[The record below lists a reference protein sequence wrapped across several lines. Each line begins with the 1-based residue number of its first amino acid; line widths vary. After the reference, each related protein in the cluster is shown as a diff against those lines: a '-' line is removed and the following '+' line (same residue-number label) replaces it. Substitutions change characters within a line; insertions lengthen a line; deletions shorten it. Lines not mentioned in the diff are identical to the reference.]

1 MEHQKSAC
9 VTDPRTTAAL
19 LTEGGPGTAFLSRLR
34 LAHPELGASSV
45 RTAALLTAICWA
57 PLLVLSLLGGF
68 AIRDAKIPFLYDIGT
83 QVRLLVAV
91 PVLVLAE
98 IPIGRG
104 LREAAGRFLSTH
116 LVREKELTRF
126 NQIFVDALK
135 RRDSRLAEIIL
146 VILVYGGSS
155 LIILVAPFESGSTW
169 IRPGTYKGLSLAG
182 YWYALV
188 ALPAFQF
195 LMLRWIYRLG
205 IWTEA
210 LWKISKLDLALTPTH
225 PDRAGGLRFLGQAM
239 PPFGLVL
246 FALSSVASAT
256 IASRIFF
263 QGETLEEY
271 QWSYLAFFLV
281 LVAIF
286 TVPLLTFA
294 PKLMALKERG
304 LHQYGE
310 LASTYNQAF
319 HSKWVE
325 SLGATEDRLLGTG
338 DIQSQAALENSFRV
352 VNEIKPIPLGLGDFL
367 GMVAPG
373 LVPALPLILTI
384 MPASAVL
391 KAVMRLAAT
400 AG

>member
-1 MEHQKSAC
+1 M
-9 VTDPRTTAAL
+9 TDPRTAAAL
-19 LTEGGPGTAFLSRLR
+19 LIQGGPGTAFLSRLR

-45 RTAALLTAICWA
+45 RTAALLIAICWA
-57 PLLVLSLLGGF
+57 PLFALSLLGGF
-68 AIRDAKIPFLYDIGT
+68 VVRGAKIPFLCDIGT

-98 IPIGRG
+98 IPIGHG

-116 LVREKELTRF
+116 LVREKELVRF

-146 VILVYGGSS
+146 AILVYGGSA
-155 LIILVAPFESGSTW
+155 LVVLVAPFESGSTW

-188 ALPAFQF
+188 ALPIFQF

-205 IWTEA
+205 IWAGA

-225 PDRAGGLRFLGQAM
+225 PDRAGGLGFLGQAV
-239 PPFGLVL
+239 PPFGLIL
-246 FALSSVASAT
+246 FALSSVTSAT
-256 IASRIFF
+256 IASRILF
-263 QGETLEEY
+263 QGETLQEY
-271 QWSYLAFFLV
+271 QWSYLALFVVLV
-281 LVAIF
+281 LIF
-286 TVPLLTFA
+286 TVPMLIFA
-294 PKLMALKERG
+294 PKLMTLKARG

-310 LASTYNQAF
+310 LASNYNQAF

-325 SLGATEDRLLGTG
+325 SVGATEDRLLGTG

-352 VNEIKPIPLGLGDFL
+352 VNEIKPVPFDLGDFL
-367 GMVAPG
+367 GMVVPG

-391 KAVMRLAAT
+391 KALMKLAAT